1 MKCIHYMLCIYIA
14 RVTQFSITNLLVWV
28 LWYQDRM
35 TLETTDVVQWC
46 TMSAR
51 VAPCTWNVWKKEKSL
66 NAVHSDDMQND
77 VQGTDVFR
85 LVLFCCIDLTD
96 SSFKTFGNVF
106 YECRII
112 EKYWI
117 YPLHIRESDSWND
130 VTIWKVYIK

>member
-35 TLETTDVVQWC
+35 TLETTVVYDVC
-46 TMSAR
+46 TCGFLHLKRM
-51 VAPCTWNVWKKEKSL
+51 KKEKSL

-112 EKYWI
+112 EKY
-117 YPLHIRESDSWND
+117 
-130 VTIWKVYIK
+130 